1 MLVIVLKNCQKNYH
15 EVTKIYKQL
24 GGPFKIYL
32 FNVKTGQKIGK
43 KICLFSQNGENDGNF
58 IYILNMIHAKADIFL
73 NENLKNGRQIIKSK
87 LHREELLL
95 KALQYFTYF
104 LRYKLRERKTLQ
116 TKRTKDILI
125 SNFQALGGKN
135 KTNFNSI
142 SSLKDQTPINKRTR
156 TPPQKQQQQTQQYKL
171 KAVGIYSKH
180 KQQKLKKSPSRAISR
195 NQKIITRASG
205 QLNIRSSSFSIQRV
219 TPRRY
224 IQDQLIKYKEKKKG
238 VQLNFILFCER
249 RRRRK
254 RILKQLKKESKL
266 TYFNSQHIFHFQI
279 PKSTILLK
287 PNSPPL
293 QCFSLQKP
301 KSSAF
306 KKDISKQSS
315 LQIQHHSARSSSAE
329 NKQLLNLLSKLPFL
343 PTQLSNAVGQ
353 LLDSA
358 FYQLKQTHNKARIPK
373 IQSFQTLNTQQ
384 IQHSAGLHPIKTQQ
398 QPIQN
403 MEDETQFLYQNNF
416 MRQNTSFQVPTS
428 AESFEF
434 QQKAQ
439 DLSGFDLKSKQ
450 RFPFQISSFE
460 CIGKKIVLGSD
471 QGSLYAYQMVQ
482 APQKQSFKLL
492 YFESNAHSR
501 SPVVKLLDLNE
512 PKSRKN
518 ECNNSE
524 SNNLNRNFNRNKE
537 RFYNDD
543 SMKNQNQYQYNQY
556 GESYENNFNIYCN
569 STDPFSSSR
578 DSVNS
583 KNSQKIHQHH
593 PLQIISCGLYDRK
606 LILWE
611 INGKFEK
618 IAQSQ
623 MFKTFIYSLSVD
635 ENFVF
640 VATFRKIYALNLSN
654 LQICMKFGVPNYKYI
669 EFQFSS
675 VACLPLL
682 NSNILI
688 AGTDNYLGT
697 NQFLSLWEYPKEYRQ
712 IQQGLDQLMQ
722 EEEEDLN
729 AQTQAV
735 VNDIEDLDNFDL
747 DGDFNEAPAASEAKP
762 KKKKRLSFW
771 KPNILEHCHSTRVRQ
786 LKCFQNCPQFI
797 SVSVT
802 EINIWRIIDGNQVQ
816 SMQLLSFQN
825 QMNQQIGYNISS
837 PNLSTAP
844 LSFKAEIPAAQQV
857 FSLKFNKDRRI
868 YTNAIIEKKTNNVLF
883 FVDSEVLSFDSS
895 NFRLNYHQNLHSNS
909 QISQLYLNSLIN
921 SCTSYNEEIG
931 KFQQMYPHNNHY
943 VLLSNPQNEDLNTQF
958 ATKYTIAAC
967 EFEQNKRTD
976 CNKYTKTSENW
987 FISNQI
993 NIQAQQ
999 DSQTYSQNNW
1009 NINSNFYQNEQQ
1021 QTYQPIHESKIEEE
1035 DEYIQMSPKLTPRK
1049 KKLLQSPIS
1058 KPLSQIPTSVP
1069 PVLKYST
1076 AHLIPSTASY
1086 TILMN
1091 KLKQIEQ
1098 TNNAA
1103 KLNNSSMNSLRRSSQ
1118 SSANIPA
1125 ITFRKPYLNGP
1136 RSNSKCIKKQ
1146 LKRHV
1151 KYCNK
1156 KKKMK
1161 QNLVKVFA
1169 NQNNLN
1175 TQKKEINPQ
1184 SLLLVQSQTT
1194 NPSQLIN
1201 DKEQTIQIPLQEQ
1214 YQIKKEQDQSYSQLN
1229 MNYLNSNTAKTNISS
1244 SFSANNI
1251 SKSNNK
1257 TSKTFIVAQDSE
1269 SSLGFYSIQ

>member
-1 MLVIVLKNCQKNYH
+1 MQQLIFLGENKKNDRQTIKYYQR
-15 EVTKIYKQL
+15 IYDSCKML
-24 GGPFKIYL
+24 GGDF
-32 FNVKTGQKIGK
+32 FV
-43 KICLFSQNGENDGNF
+43 F
-58 IYILNMIHAKADIFL
+58 IMKRLYTDSL
-73 NENLKNGRQIIKSK
+73 NEGGIYNQKTIKKKEKNHQQRSK
-87 LHREELLL
+87 LESEELLL
-95 KALQYFTYF
+95 KLVQQQLSLFIF
-104 LRYKLRERKTLQ
+104 SKILISKEKEKTLQ
-116 TKRTKDILI
+116 TKKIKDILI

-142 SSLKDQTPINKRTR
+142 SSLKDQTPINKRTK

-171 KAVGIYSKH
+171 KVVGIHSKH

-195 NQKIITRASG
+195 SSQKIITRASG
-205 QLNIRSSSFSIQRV
+205 QLNIRSNSFSIQRAA
-219 TPRRY
+219 PRRY

-266 TYFNSQHIFHFQI
+266 TYFNSKHIFHFQT
-279 PKSTILLK
+279 PKSTPLLK

-293 QCFSLQKP
+293 QCFSLQKS
-301 KSSAF
+301 KSSAQ
-306 KKDISKQSS
+306 KKDNTKQFS
-315 LQIQHHSARSSSAE
+315 LQINHHLARSSSAE
-329 NKQLLNLLSKLPFL
+329 NQQLLNLLSKQPFL
-343 PTQLSNAVGQ
+343 PSQFSNATGQ
-353 LLDSA
+353 FLDSA
-358 FYQLKQTHNKARIPK
+358 SHQLKQTHNIARIPK

-384 IQHSAGLHPIKTQQ
+384 IQHSSGLRSIQTQQ

-403 MEDETQFLYQNNF
+403 MEDETQFLYQNNYL
-416 MRQNTSFQVPTS
+416 RQNTSYQVST
-428 AESFEF
+428 ADESIEF
-434 QQKAQ
+434 GQKAQ
-439 DLSGFDLKSKQ
+439 DQSGFDLKSKQ
-450 RFPFQISSFE
+450 RFPFRISSFE

-471 QGSLYAYQMVQ
+471 QGSLYTYQMVQ

-492 YFESNAHSR
+492 FFEPNAHIR
-501 SPVVKLLDLNE
+501 SPVVKLLDVNV
-512 PKSRKN
+512 PKSKKN
-518 ECNNSE
+518 ECKGSE
-524 SNNLNRNFNRNKE
+524 SNNLNRNQE
-537 RFYNDD
+537 TFYNNNT
-543 SMKNQNQYQYNQY
+543 MKNQNQYQYNSY
-556 GESYENNFNIYCN
+556 SNSYENKENYFNIPSN
-569 STDPFSSSR
+569 STDYVSSNR

-583 KNSQKIHQHH
+583 KKSQQTSQYHH
-593 PLQIISCGLYDRK
+593 PLQIVSCGLYDRK

-623 MFKTFIYSLSVD
+623 MFKTFIYSLSFD

-669 EFQFSS
+669 EFQISS
-675 VACLPLL
+675 VACLPLQ

-688 AGTDNYLGT
+688 AGTDNYIGT
-697 NQFLSLWEYPKEYRQ
+697 NQFLSLWEYPKDYSFV
-712 IQQGLDQLMQ
+712 QQSLDQQMQ
-722 EEEEDLN
+722 EEEEVLEDLN

-747 DGDFNEAPAASEAKP
+747 DGDFNEAPAASETKP

-816 SMQLLSFQN
+816 PMQQLSFQS
-825 QMNQQIGYNISS
+825 QINQQIGYNISS
-837 PNLSTAP
+837 PNLTTAP
-844 LSFKAEIPAAQQV
+844 QSFKAEIPAAQQV
-857 FSLKFNKDRRI
+857 FSLKFNKDRRL
-868 YTNAIIEKKTNNVLF
+868 YTNAVIEKKTNNILL

-895 NFRLNYHQNLHSNS
+895 NFKLNYHQNLHSNN
-909 QISQLYLNSLIN
+909 QISQLYLNSQIN
-921 SCTSYNEEIG
+921 NCISNNEETG

-943 VLLSNPQNEDLNTQF
+943 VLVSNTQNADLNTQF

-967 EFEQNKRTD
+967 EFEQSKR
-976 CNKYTKTSENW
+976 
-987 FISNQI
+987 SNQNNATKI
-993 NIQAQQ
+993 PENSFTSNQMDMQTQQ
-999 DSQTYSQNNW
+999 DNQIYSQNNYS
-1009 NINSNFYQNEQQ
+1009 INDNYYQNEKE
-1021 QTYQPIHESKIEEE
+1021 QTFQSIHESKIEEE
-1035 DEYIQMSPKLTPRK
+1035 DEDIQISPKLTPRR
-1049 KKLLQSPIS
+1049 KKLLQSPLS

-1103 KLNNSSMNSLRRSSQ
+1103 KLNNSSMNSLRRPSQ

-1125 ITFRKPYLNGP
+1125 ITFKKPYLNGP

-1184 SLLLVQSQTT
+1184 SLLLVQSQVP
-1194 NPSQLIN
+1194 NSSQSIN
-1201 DKEQTIQIPLQEQ
+1201 DKERTIQLPLQQQYIGKIEQ
-1214 YQIKKEQDQSYSQLN
+1214 NQYYSQLN
-1229 MNYLNSNTAKTNISS
+1229 MNNQLNSNTAKTNTTSTNK
-1244 SFSANNI
+1244 FSQ
-1251 SKSNNK
+1251 SNNK